1 MDAFEEVDVIISSN
15 VESGVNDDDTSFEC
29 EMELLIGD
37 VDNEEEVE
45 EEEEE
50 FRFPI

>member
-1 MDAFEEVDVIISSN
+1 VDAFEEVDLIISSN
-15 VESGVNDDDTSFEC
+15 VESGVNDARFEC

-45 EEEEE
+45 EEEE
-50 FRFPI
+50 FSFPI